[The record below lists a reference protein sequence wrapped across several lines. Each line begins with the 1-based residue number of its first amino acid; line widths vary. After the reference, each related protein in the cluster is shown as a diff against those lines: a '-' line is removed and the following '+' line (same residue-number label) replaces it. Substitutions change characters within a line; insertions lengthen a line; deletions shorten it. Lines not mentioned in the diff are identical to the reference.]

1 MTSAVPYKLLPLSV
15 YQELTA
21 DGNCG
26 ESNTSADNQN
36 NHQQSQVELNG
47 RNHEKGAQRSVGE
60 IQKNYLKAITESRST
75 PHISGGSQAT
85 SSGHGVKAPSVSW
98 LHTDPTSLPR
108 FSQQTRLQQSFKN
121 YSDLLES
128 KDIPLHLKIPLLEY
142 YNQRYVNSKNEKQGP
157 SEVSSGEES
166 DNDNTATHYKF
177 QSEQGVSSTL
187 PQIKQAK
194 RIYAQQILTQLSKY
208 HKHIRWDS
216 QGEIT
221 KPVLGKNNS
230 VNDLKSLL
238 EIIIYRNKGNLS
250 HFGEVSKIL
259 LPIFSKVREFIQN
272 KKLLTYMEN
281 TSQSVITQGTR
292 KTKRPKKIIIK
303 PYTDND
309 TKCY

>member
-1 MTSAVPYKLLPLSV
+1 MTSTAVPYKLLPLSV

-26 ESNTSADNQN
+26 ESNTSAEFQN

-47 RNHEKGAQRSVGE
+47 RSHEKGAQRSVGE

-75 PHISGGSQAT
+75 PHVSGGSQAT
-85 SSGHGVKAPSVSW
+85 SSGHGGVKAPSVSW
-98 LHTDPTSLPR
+98 LHTDPSSLPR

-157 SEVSSGEES
+157 EESSSGDEES
-166 DNDNTATHYKF
+166 DRDNDNTTATHYKF

-187 PQIKQAK
+187 PQIKPAK

-208 HKHIRWDS
+208 HKHVRWDS

-238 EIIIYRNKGNLS
+238 EIIIYRNRGNLS

-259 LPIFSKVREFIQN
+259 TPIFTKVRGFIQN

-292 KTKRPKKIIIK
+292 KTKRPKNNN
-303 PYTDND
+303 YQAL
-309 TKCY
+309 Y

>member
-1 MTSAVPYKLLPLSV
+1 MVL
-15 YQELTA
+15 
-21 DGNCG
+21 
-26 ESNTSADNQN
+26 
-36 NHQQSQVELNG
+36 
-47 RNHEKGAQRSVGE
+47 
-60 IQKNYLKAITESRST
+60 
-75 PHISGGSQAT
+75 
-85 SSGHGVKAPSVSW
+85 
-98 LHTDPTSLPR
+98 
-108 FSQQTRLQQSFKN
+108 
-121 YSDLLES
+121 
-128 KDIPLHLKIPLLEY
+128 IPLLEY

-208 HKHIRWDS
+208 HNHIRWDS

-281 TSQSVITQGTR
+281 TSPQSDITQGTR
-292 KTKRPKKIIIK
+292 KTKRRKKNISSLILTMIQNATSPCQRNTLREGGGK
-303 PYTDND
+303 LMLYSQSQ
-309 TKCY
+309 CYLFFFVFFYYCYCCYCCYCCTENEYKRDS

>member
-21 DGNCG
+21 ADGNCG
-26 ESNTSADNQN
+26 ESNTTADNQN
-36 NHQQSQVELNG
+36 NHQQSQVDING

-60 IQKNYLKAITESRST
+60 IQKNYVKAITESRST
-75 PHISGGSQAT
+75 PPQVNSGGSQAT
-85 SSGHGVKAPSVSW
+85 NSGHGIKTPSVSW

-208 HKHIRWDS
+208 HNHIRWDS

-281 TSQSVITQGTR
+281 TSPQSDITQGTR
-292 KTKRPKKIIIK
+292 KTKRRKKNI
-303 PYTDND
+303 YQAL
-309 TKCY
+309 Y

>member
-26 ESNTSADNQN
+26 ESNTSADIQN

-60 IQKNYLKAITESRST
+60 IQKNYVKAITESRST
-75 PHISGGSQAT
+75 PPQVNSGGSQAT
-85 SSGHGVKAPSVSW
+85 NSGHGIKTPSVSW

-292 KTKRPKKIIIK
+292 KTKRPKNNN
-303 PYTDND
+303 YQAL
-309 TKCY
+309 Y